1 MATSHYDAIV
11 VGARCAGSP
20 TAMLL
25 ARQGHKVLLVD
36 KDHFP
41 SDTLSTQM
49 IHPPGVARLR
59 KWGLLDRLAATGCPP
74 IERYSF
80 DFGPMTL
87 AARPRPIDGT
97 DQGFAPRRTIMDKL
111 LVDAAVEAG
120 AEVREGFCVDELLFE
135 DGRVA
140 GLRGHS
146 HGGQAFSERARVV
159 VGADGR
165 HSLVARAVQPDA
177 YNERPPIECG
187 YYTYWSNLPAG
198 GFDVYIRPPRGW
210 AAIPTHDDL
219 TLLVIG
225 WPHAEF
231 ERNKRDV
238 ESAYLQSL
246 ELAPEFAERVR
257 HATREAPFR
266 GTAVPNYFRK
276 PFGPGWALVGDAGYN
291 KDPVTAWGISD
302 AFRDAGLCTT
312 AIHEWLTGTKT
323 FEEAMRKYQ
332 QTRDED
338 SQAMFELTC
347 NFATLAPPPPEMQL
361 LLGAAAATE
370 DAQVQFVSMM
380 AGTLPVP
387 AFFAA
392 ENVAKIMAG
401 RARPEPA

>member
-159 VGADGR
+159 VGADGNVRLLQSVHHR
-165 HSLVARAVQPDA
+165 HDDDRRRAVRLFPSNPAADGS
-177 YNERPPIECG
+177 RRRDRHDGRSGRCG
-187 YYTYWSNLPAG
+187 GDG
-198 GFDVYIRPPRGW
+198 GFQPR
-210 AAIPTHDDL
+210 
-219 TLLVIG
+219 
-225 WPHAEF
+225 
-231 ERNKRDV
+231 
-238 ESAYLQSL
+238 S
-246 ELAPEFAERVR
+246 
-257 HATREAPFR
+257 
-266 GTAVPNYFRK
+266 
-276 PFGPGWALVGDAGYN
+276 
-291 KDPVTAWGISD
+291 
-302 AFRDAGLCTT
+302 
-312 AIHEWLTGTKT
+312 
-323 FEEAMRKYQ
+323 
-332 QTRDED
+332 
-338 SQAMFELTC
+338 
-347 NFATLAPPPPEMQL
+347 
-361 LLGAAAATE
+361 
-370 DAQVQFVSMM
+370 
-380 AGTLPVP
+380 
-387 AFFAA
+387 
-392 ENVAKIMAG
+392 
-401 RARPEPA
+401 